1 MALPKLPFSRNTLL
15 GAVAALAVIISLSL
29 FTVEE
34 RQTALRFQLGEI
46 VEANYEPGLHWK
58 WPLVNNIRKFDRR
71 LQTLDTDP
79 ERFLTAEKKNVIVD
93 SFVMWRIEDVRRY
106 YTSVGGDPR
115 QANIRLDQIV
125 KDGLRSEFSRRT
137 IQEVLA
143 SDREQIMRILSESL
157 REQAAQ
163 LGIAAVDVRIKRIDL
178 PPDVS
183 ASVFNRMRAERL
195 RVAME
200 FRSRGAQEAEGIR
213 ADADRQ
219 GTVILAEAYRDAERE
234 RGEGDAEATRIYAE
248 AFGQNP
254 EFFSFNRSLTAYRQ
268 SFKDQKDLLVL
279 QPDSQFFRYFNQ
291 ASHQE
296 EASEIPVPRAPET
309 TPSPPEI
316 PEVLPEPEPRVPET
330 TPSPPEIPEV
340 LPEPEPRAP
349 ETTPSLPEIPEVLP
363 EPGLLEAEP
372 ESSDDQALPPD

>member
-1 MALPKLPFSRNTLL
+1 MALPKLPFSRNTVL
-15 GAVAALAVIISLSL
+15 GAGAALAVLLSLSL
-29 FTVEE
+29 FTVDET
-34 RQTALRFQLGEI
+34 QTALRFQLGEI

-106 YTSVGGDPR
+106 YTSVGGDPL
-115 QANIRLDQIV
+115 QANIRLDQII

-143 SDREQIMRILSESL
+143 SDRDQIMRILSQSL
-157 REQAAQ
+157 REQATQ

-178 PPDVS
+178 PADVS

-195 RVAME
+195 RVAKE

-213 ADADRQ
+213 ANADRQ

-234 RGEGDAEATRIYAE
+234 RGEGDAEATRIYAQ
-248 AFGQNP
+248 AYGQNP
-254 EFFSFNRSLTAYRQ
+254 DFFSFNRSLMAYRQ
-268 SFKDQKDLLVL
+268 SFSDQNDLLVL

-291 ASHQE
+291 SRHPE
-296 EASEIPVPRAPET
+296 EASGISGSRFPMPPDAPQALP
-309 TPSPPEI
+309 TPDAS
-316 PEVLPEPEPRVPET
+316 EVL
-330 TPSPPEIPEV
+330 
-340 LPEPEPRAP
+340 
-349 ETTPSLPEIPEVLP
+349 
-363 EPGLLEAEP
+363 P
-372 ESSDDQALPPD
+372 ESSDDHGLQSD